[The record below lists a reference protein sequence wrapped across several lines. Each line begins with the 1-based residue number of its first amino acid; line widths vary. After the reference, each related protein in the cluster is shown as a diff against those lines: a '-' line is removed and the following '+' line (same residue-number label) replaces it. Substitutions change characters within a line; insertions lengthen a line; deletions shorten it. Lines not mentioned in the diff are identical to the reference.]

1 VTIQNP
7 FPSPIAF
14 RPRGS
19 LCAFVIFLIFA
30 TLFADPARTR
40 AQSSDVPQLL
50 ITPSTLTLLVGDDS
64 SLSAVDST
72 GRPALDVRWSLSE
85 PIADLHLEDAEIQLK
100 ATTAGKAILTATRDG
115 LSATAVITVLS
126 GDRLPSGTV
135 RWSLD
140 PTPGFATLRV
150 QQAGGAPN
158 SPIGL
163 YSIEWSNHSNAVVR
177 ALTDSG
183 QQLWR
188 ITLSSSASPTT
199 LKNPA
204 PPGGNMYLNDQVV
217 TMADVQSGF
226 KEPLVSAL
234 QPQLSAP
241 GLPLDGKSILLLT
254 SGDEFG
260 GLLALEGGRFRDSI
274 VNISPVDGGE
284 VWRYRSEGRLARN
297 WTVNY
302 QGDIGIVEDL
312 AKPISAGLVVLNGK
326 TGEVRF
332 RVPFPPVTT
341 TIKGFKCVN
350 SNVLHYLGPAPAGS
364 VFTSVD
370 GNMYIQVEGH
380 TESED
385 LVDCKFS
392 QWSFDNS
399 LSLLQVKPNG
409 ETDWKTFQHVHA
421 DGGGSFHVQP
431 RVFVGESIPDGQ
443 DGVLAAWT
451 YFFPGSKEKNG
462 EKSHFEARLSR
473 LGPAG
478 QLDYTLPMALW
489 TPGIN
494 TLFDENMIL
503 AENNVALYA
512 TNKHFLVRFEI
523 QPGEV
528 KWVRNPPTGEVDLQ
542 FSTPGGGLMVTNAG
556 QLTYFDAQ
564 GNGIALPCTVLVSN
578 PKDIGLVQVDPLDHT
593 PQPPLQLREIDF
605 QGAGSFFGVE
615 DGQPYGRGSLLKFT
629 VR

>member
-1 VTIQNP
+1 VTIKNP
-7 FPSPIAF
+7 LPALVSFC
-14 RPRGS
+14 PRRG
-19 LCAFVIFLIFA
+19 LCATFIFFIII
-30 TLFADPARTR
+30 TLFAAPTSTR
-40 AQSSDVPQLL
+40 AQSSDLPQLL
-50 ITPSTLTLLVGDDS
+50 ITPSSLTLLVGEDS
-64 SLSAVDST
+64 ALSAVDST

-85 PIADLHLEDAEIQLK
+85 PIADLHPEDAEIQLK
-100 ATTAGKAILTATRDG
+100 ATTAGRAILTAARDG
-115 LSATAVITVLS
+115 LSATAVVTVLS
-126 GDRLPSGTV
+126 GDELPPGTV

-140 PTPGFATLRV
+140 PTPGFATLHV
-150 QQAGGAPN
+150 QQTGAGPD
-158 SPIGL
+158 SPVDL
-163 YSIEWSNHSNAVVR
+163 LSIEWNSSSNAVVR
-177 ALTDSG
+177 ALRDSG

-199 LKNPA
+199 LKRPSSR
-204 PPGGNMYLNDQVV
+204 GGKIYLNDQIL

-226 KEPLVSAL
+226 KDPLVSTI
-234 QPQLSAP
+234 QPQLNSP
-241 GLPLDGKSILLLT
+241 GLPIDGKTILLRT
-254 SGDEFG
+254 SGDDFG
-260 GLLALEGGRFRDSI
+260 GLLVLEGGRSRDSM
-274 VNISPVDGGE
+274 VDISPVDGSE

-302 QGDIGIVEDL
+302 QGDVGIVETL
-312 AKPISAGLVVLNGK
+312 AKPISSGLIVINGK

-332 RVPFPPVTT
+332 RIPFPPVTT

-350 SNVLHYLGPAPAGS
+350 SNVLRSLGPAPAGS

-370 GNMYIQVEGH
+370 GDIYVQVEGH
-380 TESED
+380 VESED
-385 LVDCKFS
+385 LVECKAT

-399 LSLLQVKPNG
+399 LSLLQVKPSG
-409 ETDWKTFQHVHA
+409 EADWKTFQHIHA
-421 DGGGSFHVQP
+421 DGNGSFHVQP

-473 LGPAG
+473 IGPLG
-478 QLDYTLPMALW
+478 QFDYTLPMALW

-494 TLFDENMIL
+494 SLFDENMIL
-503 AENNVALYA
+503 GENNVALYA

-528 KWVRNPPTGEVDLQ
+528 KWVRSPPTGEVDLQ
-542 FSTPGGGLMVTNAG
+542 FSTTGGGLVVTNAG

-564 GNGIALPCTVLVSN
+564 GNGIALPCTVLVSS
-578 PKDIGLVQVDPLDHT
+578 PKDIGLVQADPLDHT

-605 QGAGSFFGVE
+605 QGVGFFFGVE
-615 DGQPYGRGSLLKFT
+615 DGQPYGRGSLLMFT